1 MVHSQAHG
9 TDSETAS
16 RDVPGGHFH
25 LRGHTPHPS
34 SATVAAA
41 LAHAFL
47 AAPAWNADGLIAAGT
62 QVLGVRRRWLGPLV
76 SSVIGAYHYKPADAP
91 RELAAYI
98 GQSDSFAGAVAKAL
112 TQRKPLR
119 IARYVLA
126 EPEQRQGTHPVPA
139 IAGLAQLA
147 RVLGL
152 TLGQLEWF
160 ADTGHWNRLA
170 GKGPLQHYRYKWL
183 LRPGRTPRLL
193 EIPGLRLRAIQRKV
207 LQELLSPLPLH
218 DGAHGF
224 VPGRSAV
231 SGATQHVGSDTVI
244 SLDLTS
250 FFARVTAGKVFGILR
265 QAGYPEAV
273 AHTLTGL
280 STHVVP
286 PWVITSMPA
295 GGSSAERFALA
306 QSLRIPHLPQGAPAS
321 PMLANLALRRL
332 DSRLQGWAEKADT
345 RYTRYADDLSFSGGT
360 SLIQRADSFIRG
372 VSVIVADEGH
382 LLNERKTR
390 VRSASTRQQVTGIVV
405 NQRTNMPRRDFDA
418 LKATLHNCVV
428 HGPETQNQAGHTD
441 FRAHLLGRITWLEFL
456 NPTRAIRLR
465 RDFEKIRW

>member
-1 MVHSQAHG
+1 MESGQDLQGVGGRSLAG
-9 TDSETAS
+9 KPPVSVS
-16 RDVPGGHFH
+16 RS
-25 LRGHTPHPS
+25 HPS
-34 SATVAAA
+34 PAA
-41 LAHAFL
+41 LARALSHAFL
-47 AAPAWNADGLIAAGT
+47 ASPEWSMEALVAAGAT
-62 QVLGVRRRWLGPLV
+62 VLGARRRWLPPLAR
-76 SSVIGAYHYKPADAP
+76 SVLSAYHRKPSDAL

-98 GQSDSFAGAVAKAL
+98 AVSDPFLAAVEKAQS
-112 TQRKPLR
+112 QRKPIRLS
-119 IARYVLA
+119 AYALA
-126 EPEQRQGTHPVPA
+126 EPEVREGTHPAPS
-139 IAGLAQLA
+139 IPGLNELAQALN
-147 RVLGL
+147 LSPGHL
-152 TLGQLEWF
+152 DWF

-170 GKGPLQHYRYKWL
+170 GRGRLQHYRYVWL
-183 LRPGRTPRLL
+183 SRPGRTPRLL
-193 EIPGLRLRAIQRKV
+193 EIPGLRLRAIQRKI
-207 LQELLSPLPLH
+207 LEKLLSPIRLH
-218 DGAHGF
+218 GAAHGF

-231 SGATQHVGSDTVI
+231 SGAALHVGSDTVI

-295 GGSSAERFALA
+295 GGSPTERFALA
-306 QSLRIPHLPQGAPAS
+306 QALRVPHLPQGAPTS

-332 DSRLQGWAEKADT
+332 DSRLQGWAEKADA
-345 RYTRYADDLSFSGGT
+345 RYTRYADDLSFSGST
-360 SLIQRADSFIRG
+360 SLLQRADSFVRG
-372 VSVIVADEGH
+372 VGNIVADEGH
-382 LLNERKTR
+382 QLNERKTR
-390 VRSASTRQQVTGIVV
+390 VRPASTRQQVTGIVV

-441 FRAHLLGRITWLEFL
+441 FHAHLLGRITWLEFL
-456 NPTRAIRLR
+456 NPTRAMRLR